1 MELSKYES
9 SMEVY
14 DDGAFTVFATR
25 WNTYAARD
33 RDGNGLCSGIDKEGV
48 VFWAREHI
56 NGFQN
61 SWATTTNTKFNDGY
75 KL

>member
-1 MELSKYES
+1 MELGKYET

-25 WNTYAARD
+25 WDTFAARD

-48 VFWAREHI
+48 IFWAREHL
-56 NGFQN
+56 NGFAN
-61 SWATTTNTKFNDGY
+61 SWATTTNTKFGDGY

>member
-1 MELSKYES
+1 MELNKYET

-14 DDGAFTVFATR
+14 DDGNFTVFSTR
-25 WNTYAARD
+25 WGTFAARD
-33 RDGNGLCSGIDKEGV
+33 RDGNGLCSGVDKEGV
-48 VFWAREHI
+48 IFWAREHL

-61 SWATTTNTKFNDGY
+61 SSATTTNTKFNSGY